1 MYKTHS
7 AIILNRFEALNL
19 RLLSQMANVK
29 RRALLS
35 PPTQSGQAT
44 PVTPM
49 TEDDPMGSPKKGGGA
64 SPRKGSPAPQA
75 QPQQGGGG
83 GKKKKKKG
91 KR

>member
-7 AIILNRFEALNL
+7 AIILNRFESLNL

-29 RRALLS
+29 RRAVLS
-35 PPTQSGQAT
+35 PPTQSGAAT
-44 PVTPM
+44 PATPM
-49 TEDDPMGSPKKGGGA
+49 TEDDPMGSPKKGA

>member
-29 RRALLS
+29 RRPVLS
-35 PPTQSGQAT
+35 PPNVSGAAT
-44 PVTPM
+44 PTTQM
-49 TEDDPMGSPKKGGGA
+49 EDDPMG

-75 QPQQGGGG
+75 QQQQAAGGGG

>member
-7 AIILNRFEALNL
+7 AIILNRFESLNL

-29 RRALLS
+29 RRAVLS

-44 PVTPM
+44 PATPM
-49 TEDDPMGSPKKGGGA
+49 TEDDPMGSPKKGGS

-75 QPQQGGGG
+75 QPATGGGG